1 VQPTWRV
8 GETFMSGDAFAGGTV
23 LAEIRDGVAILTLNR
38 PERLNAVNGELS
50 RALNLAL
57 GAASQSRDVRVILIT
72 GAGKAFCAG
81 ADSKVLN
88 EYAAD
93 PTAPNSGSGRLRY
106 GALMALPKPVIA
118 AVNGPCAGIGV
129 ALACCSDIRL
139 ASDGAFFLA
148 PFVQLGL
155 TAEVGLGW
163 LLPRLIGTG
172 NALDF
177 LMAARRVGAD
187 EALSMGLVTRVYP
200 SDSFLSEARAYAAAM
215 AAAGAPGALLAIKRQ
230 VYSAL
235 TQDFAAAE
243 TDSARLT
250 FESLKGPEFKEAMAA
265 QREGRRPQFE
275 PVSAPFLARP
285 GKKHNAGI

>member
-1 VQPTWRV
+1 
-8 GETFMSGDAFAGGTV
+8 MSGEVLAGNTV
-23 LAEIRDGVAILTLNR
+23 LTEIRDGVATLTLNR

-50 RALNLAL
+50 RALNHAL
-57 GAASQSRDVRVILIT
+57 EAASQSRDVRVILIT

-93 PTAPNSGSGRLRY
+93 PAAPNSGSGRLRY
-106 GALMALPKPVIA
+106 GELMALQKPVIA

-129 ALACCSDIRL
+129 ALACCCDIRL

-155 TAEVGLGW
+155 TAEVGLAW

-172 NALDF
+172 NALDL
-177 LMAARRVGAD
+177 LMSARRMGAD
-187 EALSMGLVTRVYP
+187 EALSKGLVTCVYP
-200 SDSFLSEARAYAAAM
+200 SGSFPSAAWGYAAAM

-235 TQDFAAAE
+235 AQDFAAAE
-243 TDSARLT
+243 TDSVHLT
-250 FESLKGPEFKEAMAA
+250 FESLRGPDFKEAMAA
-265 QREGRRPQFE
+265 QREGRRPQFA
-275 PVSAPFLARP
+275 PVGVPFLAAA
-285 GKKHNAGI
+285 GKKHDRGN